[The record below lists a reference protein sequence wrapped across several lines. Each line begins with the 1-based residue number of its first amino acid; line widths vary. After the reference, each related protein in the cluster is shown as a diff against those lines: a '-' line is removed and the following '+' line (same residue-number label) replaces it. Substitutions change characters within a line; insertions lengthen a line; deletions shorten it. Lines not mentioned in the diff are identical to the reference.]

1 MQGENPVTPRR
12 KSSHAKK
19 VMGRH
24 CAFPFGFPAPGEEL
38 LGVRALGSE
47 RFGGVRKMQA
57 RSRQN
62 IRNF

>member
-24 CAFPFGFPAPGEEL
+24 CAFPFGFSAPGESLGFESFAAREL
-38 LGVRALGSE
+38 WGREKNAGALTPKYS
-47 RFGGVRKMQA
+47 
-57 RSRQN
+57 
-62 IRNF
+62 